1 MIKSIFCL
9 AALILAFPAF
19 SDETR
24 INTTRDSGGY
34 EVSLRDAGIPLS
46 GGLAWTTHGTTSGA
60 ADAVQLVASKAA
72 PTQVAVAKP
81 AKNS

>member
-1 MIKSIFCL
+1 MNKSIFAL

-34 EVSLRDAGIPLS
+34 EVSLRDAGVPLS
-46 GGLAWTTHGTTSGA
+46 GGLAWATHGTSQGA
-60 ADAVQLVASKAA
+60 ADVA
-72 PTQVAVAKP
+72 QVAAKP
-81 AKNS
+81 APTKVALAKPVKNG